1 MENNLAGWKKTGV
14 FPFSRCVQV
23 RLKAEELAKSRS
35 TGHLRRKYVPP
46 PSVETAFN
54 TCADALLAAQ
64 NSRPNAI
71 PDGEQLSDADTSD
84 AEIEAVLSRKT
95 TQFSSAQ
102 LFTLG
107 PVTGGKGLE
116 IVKQRAKD
124 KNDGLVEKKRKL
136 DERTQIAE
144 SKQIINHEQGKTII
158 RDLDSGILPF
168 SKLTVCQLDA
178 CMTFYNLPVVKGK
191 VALKS
196 AALFQARVQRS
207 SVLHPIP
214 NHNPN
219 LTPIPTL
226 TLTPTPTSTITPT
239 PTPTQT

>member
-1 MENNLAGWKKTGV
+1 M
-14 FPFSRCVQV
+14 
-23 RLKAEELAKSRS
+23 
-35 TGHLRRKYVPP
+35 
-46 PSVETAFN
+46 
-54 TCADALLAAQ
+54 
-64 NSRPNAI
+64 
-71 PDGEQLSDADTSD
+71 
-84 AEIEAVLSRKT
+84 
-95 TQFSSAQ
+95 
-102 LFTLG
+102 
-107 PVTGGKGLE
+107 E
-116 IVKQRAKD
+116 IVKKRAKD
-124 KNDGLVEKKRKL
+124 KYDGLVEKKRKL
-136 DERTQIAE
+136 DEKTQVAE

-168 SKLTVCQLDA
+168 GKLTVCQLDA

-219 LTPIPTL
+219 LTPTPTL

-239 PTPTQT
+239 LTPTPTVT